1 MAETQPAPNSLHEAQ
16 VHRSLWM
23 DVWLA
28 FRNHTGALVGMV
40 VFTIIV
46 LGVAVGP
53 FFHDVD
59 PQYLDIR

>member
-1 MAETQPAPNSLHEAQ
+1 MSATPESINSLHEAQ

-40 VFTIIV
+40 VFTVIV
-46 LGVAVGP
+46 LGVVVGP
-53 FFHDVD
+53 FFHEIGRAHV
-59 PQYLDIR
+59 